1 MPKNLIFIYCMI
13 FFENVNVHYDDSED
27 IGIPY
32 DLSNENND
40 YLNAPIS
47 APEIGKKHPKIEKF

>member
-1 MPKNLIFIYCMI
+1 M
-13 FFENVNVHYDDSED
+13 HYDDSED

-47 APEIGKKHPKIEKF
+47 APEIGKKASEN